1 MLLYLAVVITF
12 MLAIYAFVWVKSNQ
26 EDELGKFNTFLYI
39 VSIVPLT
46 ALTWAAFRKDVG
58 HTAWMKNPR

>member
-1 MLLYLAVVITF
+1 MPSFGLKVIRKMNWVSFLHLLI
-12 MLAIYAFVWVKSNQ
+12 I
-26 EDELGKFNTFLYI
+26 
-39 VSIVPLT
+39 SIVPLT